1 MEAKERIIVALD
13 ISTIEEAKRLTIQL
27 HPYVGGF
34 KIGLELITR
43 EGGPE
48 VVRHIDDVCSRY
60 YFAGKWEGNPSQIF
74 YDGKFNDIPNTV
86 AGAAR
91 AVTRLGV
98 KMFNVHCTAGVE
110 AMKAAKKAAEEEASF
125 RRTPRP
131 LILGVTLLT
140 SLDWLSLR
148 EIGLIGPMGRDA
160 SITEEQEWAQK
171 EVKIMIKKLALA
183 AQEAGLDGVIA
194 SPQEI
199 ELIRNSCGQEFLIA
213 TPGIRPAWAAVV
225 DQKRVDTPATAIKAG
240 ADYVVTPG
248 IRPVWAVVGD
258 QKRIDTPS
266 AAMKA
271 GANYIVI
278 GRPITQPPKEIGGPI
293 EAVKKIIEE
302 IESVV

>member
-1 MEAKERIIVALD
+1 MEAKERIVVALD
-13 ISTIEEAKRLTIQL
+13 VATIEKAKELAIQL
-27 HPYVGGF
+27 HPYVGAF
-34 KIGLELITR
+34 KIGLELITS

-48 VVRHIDDVCSRY
+48 VIRHIDDVCGRY

-98 KMFNVHCTAGVE
+98 KMFNIHCLGGVE
-110 AMKAAKKAAEEEASF
+110 MMSAAKKAAEEEASL
-125 RRTPRP
+125 RKTPRP

-140 SLDWLSLR
+140 SLDYQALEELDVAPGWYDRSLK
-148 EIGLIGPMGRDA
+148 
-160 SITEEQEWAQK
+160 EE
-171 EVKIMIKKLALA
+171 MIQRMVRGLALA
-183 AQEAGLDGVIA
+183 AQKVGLDGVIA

-199 ELIRNSCGQEFLIA
+199 KMLRQWCQPEFLI
-213 TPGIRPAWAAVV
+213 
-225 DQKRVDTPATAIKAG
+225 
-240 ADYVVTPG
+240 VTPG
-248 IRPVWAVVGD
+248 IRPLWAAAGD

-266 AAMKA
+266 AAIKA
-271 GANYIVI
+271 GADYLVI

-302 IESVV
+302 IEVVV